1 MDMRGFWFFTV
12 GTQPVKV
19 AATLWKGGTP
29 VKVGYIWTNSTAT
42 STYNI
47 DSVGKQVT
55 SQGAPNKALSS
66 GERIATLSYNL
77 VTGVGSLDNNDTTTA
92 TV

>member
-1 MDMRGFWFFTV
+1 MRGFWFVTV

-29 VKVGYIWTNSTAT
+29 NPVGYIWTNSGPGV

-55 SQGAPNKALSS
+55 SQGLPTKGLTS
-66 GERIATLSYNL
+66 GERIATLTYNL